1 MQRLKLISLKFLL
14 AIFCIFSTLTYANDN
29 SISLNAIEFRTTS
42 NIDKLPSLDAI
53 TSKFIGHSID
63 ANLLSRLLNEVTT
76 YYRENGYPS
85 SRAYLPEQS
94 IDNSGVVLVDI
105 VYTQIS
111 DIDININKNF
121 IEKST
126 KNMIF
131 SPLKDLVLHKVQTNK
146 LEKELLM
153 LSDLGQ
159 FDIKASMSEDVTDL
173 SHATINVDVSEKQKL
188 TGAFVADNHG
198 IKSTGEYRLYGY
210 GLISN
215 LTGHLDSL
223 SLFLASTNKDQRNFN
238 INYEIPITKYKTLL
252 GFGSCFNNYELGE
265 NFDFLGAKGSSLSA
279 EVFIKQPLLRDF
291 NTKTEFYTGFRYRD
305 IKDEFELFDIKFKK
319 HSLSLYT
326 SLQSQNKLTDNL
338 LLSSMAKLTL
348 GKLYNDDEYELA
360 EDSSFAIGNFNAN
373 LNYLVDKNIDLFLD
387 LQSQFA
393 STNLDGSEF
402 FSIGGADGVAAFASN
417 KAAGDYG
424 YLLKTGFNLKGF
436 KEILIVSPN
445 LSLGRI
451 AYKGFGDGVTLS
463 SAGLDLTLRYRGFF
477 TKIQGS
483 TPLSKKDEDDDSFKI
498 FGQFG
503 YSFI

>member
-1 MQRLKLISLKFLL
+1 MQKLKLILLKTLL
-14 AIFCIFSTLTYANDN
+14 AFLCIFSHISYANDHT
-29 SISLNAIEFRTTS
+29 IALNAIEFRTTS

-63 ANLLSRLLNEVTT
+63 ANLLTRLLNEITT

-111 DIDININKNF
+111 DIDINVDNNF
-121 IEKST
+121 IKKST

-159 FDIKASMSEDVTDL
+159 FDIKASMSEDIKDL
-173 SHATINVDVSEKQKL
+173 SSATIDVLVSEKQKL
-188 TGAFVADNHG
+188 SGAIVADNHG
-198 IKSTGEYRLYGY
+198 IKSTGDYRLYGY

-238 INYEIPITKYKTLL
+238 LNYEIPITKYKTLL

-265 NFDFLGAKGSSLSA
+265 DYKFLGTKGSSLSA
-279 EVFIKQPLLRDF
+279 EIFLKQPLLRDF
-291 NTKTEFYTGFRYRD
+291 NNKTDFYTGFRYRD
-305 IKDEFELFDIKFKK
+305 IKDEFELFDIEFKK
-319 HSLSLYT
+319 HSLALYT
-326 SLQSQNKLTDNL
+326 SLHSQNKLTDNM
-338 LLSSMAKLTL
+338 LLSSMAKFTL
-348 GKLYNDDEYELA
+348 GKIYNDDVYEMAYDKAFL
-360 EDSSFAIGNFNAN
+360 IGNFNAN
-373 LNYLVDKNIDLFLD
+373 VNYLLDKNIDVFLD

-402 FSIGGADGVAAFASN
+402 FSIGGADGVAAFDSN

-424 YLLKTGFNLKGF
+424 YLFKTGFNLKSF
-436 KEILIVSPN
+436 KDILTLSPN
-445 LSLGRI
+445 LSLAHT

-463 SAGLDLTLRYRGFF
+463 SAGLDISLRYRGFF
-477 TKIQGS
+477 TKFQGS
-483 TPLSKKDEDDDSFKI
+483 TPLSKKDKDDDSFKI